1 MSPCRRLILSGLNV
15 GSAGGGRANRLGVKG
30 SEELGGGL
38 KAIYQIEIGINAND
52 TNNNLI
58 NNADTFSYRNTFVG
72 LAGGWGTALMGRH
85 DTPLKISTGKL
96 DLFADTLAD
105 MNATVGFQDLRA
117 DNVVAYISP
126 SLSGFTLAGA
136 VVPAGGS
143 TGGLGDQ
150 NTESDQINGGWSV
163 AGIYSNGPFYASA
176 AYESLNA
183 EMFNTNCRT
192 TRLLCRTGL
201 GEFRSLCAP
210 PTTIGPSGASA
221 SGCWT
226 GTASA

>member
-1 MSPCRRLILSGLNV
+1 MKKSLIALAVAGVFAAPAFAATSNVDVYGIINIAIEDTDGENTGGKDDTVSP
-15 GSAGGGRANRLGVKG
+15 GVVDNYSRIGFKG
-30 SEELGGGL
+30 SEDLGGGL
-38 KAIYQIEIGINAND
+38 KAIYQIEIGINPND

-58 NNADTFSYRNTFVG
+58 QNADTFSYRNTFVG

-126 SLSGFTLAGA
+126 SFGGFTLAGA

-143 TGGLGDQ
+143 TALGTT
-150 NTESDQINGGWSV
+150 NTESAPTALS
-163 AGIYSNGPFYASA
+163 
-176 AYESLNA
+176 
-183 EMFNTNCRT
+183 T
-192 TRLLCRTGL
+192 T
-201 GEFRSLCAP
+201 
-210 PTTIGPSGASA
+210 
-221 SGCWT
+221 
-226 GTASA
+226 